1 MTTKP
6 TAKKFRVRRVGSVA
20 ALLATDA
27 GSAAD
32 TPPPPANAGPAGAA
46 PRADAG
52 AASAPRRPPP
62 VAPVAPSGPRGNDG
76 FGPEPFATARGPARG
91 AGPAPA
97 TTPGTSA
104 PVTAAPGTATGGAP
118 AGRVSAEATAAGGIA
133 PAEADRAGATAPA
146 DSAEDLAAIRAEGLT
161 GRQLRMARRVAQKHG
176 MNPASDFEAVQML
189 RAAGIDPFQR
199 ANMLELVT
207 AAGDGPGRIQLPST
221 EVRAED
227 ARAREVWRIQQDIAR
242 RRRRRMA
249 LLAARLFAFVLL
261 PTLLAGWYFFK
272 VATPMYA
279 TTSEFVIQQADAPAG
294 GSLGGLFSGTGL
306 ATSQDAITV
315 QGYLQSREA
324 FLRLDADEGFKA
336 HFSQPG
342 IDPLQRI
349 EADATNEQ
357 AYGLYRKL
365 VKIGF
370 DPTEGVIKME
380 VVAADPA
387 TSEAFSRA
395 LISYAEEQVDNL
407 TQRLRGDQMAG
418 ARASYEEAEANMLA
432 AQARVLALQEQLG
445 VLDPASETAS
455 VMTQVNMFET
465 QLAEKR
471 LQLQQLMD
479 NSRPNAA
486 RVQGVE
492 GDIDRLERLIADLRG
507 QLTRADGDTASLARI
522 TGELRMT
529 EIDLQTRQALMQ
541 QALQQL
547 ETARIEANRQVRY
560 LSLGVSPVAPDEPTY
575 PRAAE
580 NTLVSFL
587 IFAGIYLMAS
597 LTASILREQ
606 VSA

>member
-1 MTTKP
+1 MTTNP

-20 ALLATDA
+20 SLLAED
-27 GSAAD
+27 G
-32 TPPPPANAGPAGAA
+32 AGADPATEVPAAA
-46 PRADAG
+46 PVV
-52 AASAPRRPPP
+52 RRP
-62 VAPVAPSGPRGNDG
+62 APVSPVGRRTEDG
-76 FGPEPFATARGPARG
+76 FGPEPFATARGPAVPPRSG
-91 AGPAPA
+91 AGP
-97 TTPGTSA
+97 
-104 PVTAAPGTATGGAP
+104 TGAGPTGAGP
-118 AGRVSAEATAAGGIA
+118 TGAGLTGAGLTGA
-133 PAEADRAGATAPA
+133 GRAGAGPSAAVPPTVAGAQTVAAAGEAADPA
-146 DSAEDLAAIRAEGLT
+146 ATQDAIRAEGLT
-161 GRQLRMARRVAQKHG
+161 GRQLRLARRVAQKHG
-176 MNPASDFEAVQML
+176 MTPSSDIEAVQML

-207 AAGDGPGRIQLPST
+207 GEEGGQGRIQLPST

-227 ARAREVWRIQQDIAR
+227 ARAREVWKMQQDIAR

-249 LLAARLFAFVLL
+249 LLAVRLAVFVML
-261 PTLLAGWYFFK
+261 PTLLAGWYFFRM
-272 VATPMYA
+272 ATPMYA
-279 TTSEFVIQQADAPAG
+279 TTSEFVIQQAEAPAG
-294 GSLGGLFSGTGL
+294 GALGGLFSGTGL

-336 HFSQPG
+336 HFSQPF

-357 AYGLYRKL
+357 AYGLFRDL

-380 VVAADPA
+380 VVAADPE
-387 TSEAFSRA
+387 TSAAFSRA

-407 TQRLRGDQMAG
+407 TQRLRADQMEG
-418 ARASYEEAEANMLA
+418 ARDSYEEAEANMQI
-432 AQARVLALQEQLG
+432 AQQRVLELQEQLG

-455 VMTQVNMFET
+455 LMAQISTFET
-465 QLAEKR
+465 QLAEKQ
-471 LQLQQLMD
+471 LQLQQLLD
-479 NSRPNAA
+479 NARPNAA
-486 RVQGVE
+486 RVQGTE
-492 GDIDRLERLIADLRG
+492 GDIARLTSLIADLRG
-507 QLTRADGDTASLARI
+507 QLTRTDGAGASLARI
-522 TGELRMT
+522 SGELRMA
-529 EIDLQTRQALMQ
+529 EADLTTRQALMQ

-560 LSLGVSPVAPDEPTY
+560 LSMGVSPVAPDEPTY

-587 IFAGIYLMAS
+587 VFAGIYLMAS

-606 VSA
+606 VTA

>member
-20 ALLATDA
+20 ALLAADDA
-27 GSAAD
+27 VAAD
-32 TPPPPANAGPAGAA
+32 APASVQAPATGPA
-46 PRADAG
+46 PRA
-52 AASAPRRPPP
+52 SAPAEPTAAGSMPGATQVRRPVP
-62 VAPVAPSGPRGNDG
+62 VAPVGRRTEDG
-76 FGPEPFATARGPARG
+76 FGPEPFATARGRVSPAPG
-91 AGPAPA
+91 AGPAP
-97 TTPGTSA
+97 GG
-104 PVTAAPGTATGGAP
+104 AAPSASPGAVPP
-118 AGRVSAEATAAGGIA
+118 APDAAAAGD
-133 PAEADRAGATAPA
+133 P
-146 DSAEDLAAIRAEGLT
+146 LAAIRAEGLT

-176 MNPASDFEAVQML
+176 MSPSSDFEAVHLL
-189 RAAGIDPFQR
+189 RKAGIDPFQR
-199 ANMLELVT
+199 ANMLELV
-207 AAGDGPGRIQLPST
+207 AAEGEEDGRGPGRIQLPST

-227 ARAREVWRIQQDIAR
+227 ARAREVWKLQQDIAR
-242 RRRRRMA
+242 RRRRRML
-249 LLAARLFAFVLL
+249 LLAARLAVFVFL
-261 PTLLAGWYFFK
+261 PTLIAGWYFFR

-294 GSLGGLFSGTGL
+294 GALGGLFSGTGL

-324 FLRLDADEGFKA
+324 FLRLDKDVGFKS
-336 HFSQPG
+336 HFSQPF

-349 EADATNEQ
+349 EADASNEE
-357 AYGLYRKL
+357 AYGLFRNL
-365 VKIGF
+365 VSIGF

-407 TQRLRGDQMAG
+407 TQRLRADQMQG
-418 ARASYEEAEANMLA
+418 ARTSYEEAEANMLA
-432 AQARVLALQEQLG
+432 AQARVLELQEQMG

-455 VMTQVNMFET
+455 LMGQISTFET

-471 LQLQQLMD
+471 LELQQLMD
-479 NSRPNAA
+479 NARPNAA
-486 RVQGVE
+486 RVQGTE
-492 GDIDRLERLIADLRG
+492 GDIARLETLIADLRS
-507 QLTRADGDTASLARI
+507 QLTRADGSGASLARI
-522 TGELRMT
+522 TGELRVA
-529 EIDLQTRQALMQ
+529 EADLVTRQTLLQ
-541 QALQQL
+541 QALQQM
-547 ETARIEANRQVRY
+547 ETARIEANRQTRY
-560 LSLGVSPVAPDEPTY
+560 LSLGVSPVGPDEATY
-575 PRAAE
+575 PRAVE